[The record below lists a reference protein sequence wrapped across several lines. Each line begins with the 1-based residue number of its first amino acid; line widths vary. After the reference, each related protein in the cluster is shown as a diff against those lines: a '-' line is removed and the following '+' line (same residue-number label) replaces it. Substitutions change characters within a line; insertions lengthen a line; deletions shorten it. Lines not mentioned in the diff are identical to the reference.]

1 MTEIERK
8 FLVTNTDFKRE
19 ATSQKRIVQA
29 FLNRDP
35 HRTIRVRIKGEKAF
49 LTVKGI
55 GNNTGTTRF
64 EWEKEITPAEAQ
76 TLLPLCEDGKIEKI
90 RYEVPFGGF
99 LWEVDVFEGKHNG
112 LIIAEIELNHENQSF
127 PKPHWL
133 GNEVTGNPD
142 YYNSNL

>member
-8 FLVTNTDFKRE
+8 FLVTSADFKRE

-35 HRTIRVRIKGEKAF
+35 HRTVRVRIKGKKAF

-55 GNNTGTTRF
+55 TNATGTSRF
-64 EWEKEITPAEAQ
+64 EWEKEITLAEAQ
-76 TLLPLCEDGKIEKI
+76 ALLPLCEDGKIEKT

-99 LWEVDVFEGKHNG
+99 LWEVDVFEGKHSG

-127 PKPHWL
+127 SKPHWL